1 LHSVDD
7 ASAATYASGGAA
19 LLAFGGH
26 GNASISSGRFVHNTA
41 GRVIVVQGNASLLV
55 NASEFS
61 SNEVSGSCIYAV
73 GASSVTVHNTAFA
86 NTTAYSTELT
96 DGGAAL
102 YITGNATVD
111 MASCSVV
118 NNTAADT
125 VFGGDPNKSG
135 RWGGGIRM
143 RGYSK
148 LTMRSCAL
156 TRNTAY
162 LGGALFAGGDA
173 QVGG

>member
-1 LHSVDD
+1 M
-7 ASAATYASGGAA
+7 GMPQ
-19 LLAFGGH
+19 LAV
-26 GNASISSGRFVHNTA
+26 ADSYNTA